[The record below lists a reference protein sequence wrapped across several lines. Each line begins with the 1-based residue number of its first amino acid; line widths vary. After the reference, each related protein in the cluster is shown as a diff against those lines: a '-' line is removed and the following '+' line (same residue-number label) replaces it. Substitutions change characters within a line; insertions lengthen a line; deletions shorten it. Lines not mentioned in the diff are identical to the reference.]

1 MIRKIDRLSHLTRF
15 LGVAFTVVFAL
26 SGVRDLAAQTV
37 EYRRGTR
44 GEPRADARLREVLS
58 RGSYRVLTRDTV
70 LAADAVIGSDVIVI
84 RATLRLEGLIEGD
97 VVGVQSDIF
106 ARPGG
111 RISGTVT
118 VLGGGFY
125 GSSLAE
131 LGSPPIDASRYRY
144 SVEEIEGGTYVVRA
158 PGGGASLRLP
168 GLYGFLLPEYDRVNA
183 LTVSWGADLERG
195 PQAWMPD
202 VRGRIRYRSVRERF
216 DGELELYWPFGRQ
229 AFVVRGGRTVRSNDE
244 WINGRVENSLYAVI
258 GGVDTRNYYDARF
271 VEGDVRLSFGSRVVW
286 TSDLVVSWE
295 RARSLENRDPFSIF
309 EVRDGFGPNLPVR
322 DADAASVKLVSVAE
336 LSDGRL
342 APLEV
347 ELSIEHADADLAGDL
362 SFTVF
367 GGAVLTEL
375 PTWRRG
381 SLVLEGRGQVPTS
394 SGAPEQRWRG
404 LGGWG
409 TLPTLRPGERQG
421 DRMWWTAATLRAPLG
436 RRVGIRW
443 ELVPWL
449 QYAVG
454 NAWVEGAAR
463 PSTVHNLGVGISMG
477 PLAAALYTAPND
489 DFRTALAIGFDRLP

>member
-1 MIRKIDRLSHLTRF
+1 MIRKLDRPAYLTRF
-15 LGVAFTVVFAL
+15 LGVVFAVAL
-26 SGVRDLAAQTV
+26 GLGGVRDVAAQTV

-44 GEPRADARLREVLS
+44 GEPRADARLREVLA

-70 LAADAVIGSDVIVI
+70 LAADEVIGSDVIVI

-111 RISGTVT
+111 RISGAVV

-131 LGSPPIDASRYRY
+131 LGSPPIDASRYLY
-144 SVEEIEGGTYVVRA
+144 GVEEIEGGRYVVTA
-158 PGGGASLRLP
+158 PGGGASFRLP

-183 LTVSWGADLERG
+183 LTVRWGADLERG
-195 PQAWMPD
+195 PEPWMPD
-202 VRGRIRYRSVRERF
+202 ARGRMRYRSVREQF
-216 DGELELYWPFGRQ
+216 DGDLELSWPFGRQ
-229 AFVVRGGRTVRSNDE
+229 AFVLRGGRTVRSNDE

-271 VEGDVRLSFGSRVVW
+271 VEGDLRLIVGSRVVW
-286 TSDLVVSWE
+286 TNDVVVGWE

-322 DADAASVKLVSVAE
+322 ERDAALVKLVSVAQVM
-336 LSDGRL
+336 DGRIS
-342 APLEV
+342 PLEV
-347 ELSIEHADADLAGDL
+347 ELRIEHADADVAGDL

-367 GGAVLTEL
+367 GAAVLAEL

-381 SLVLEGRGQVPTS
+381 SLVLEGRGQLPTS
-394 SGAPEQRWRG
+394 SGAPEQRWRA

-409 TLPTLRPGERQG
+409 TLPTLRTGERQG

-463 PSTVHNLGVGISMG
+463 PSTVHNLGVGLSVG
-477 PLAAALYTAPND
+477 PLCAALYTAPRD
-489 DFRTALAIGFDRLP
+489 DFKTALAIGFDRLP

>member
-1 MIRKIDRLSHLTRF
+1 LF
-15 LGVAFTVVFAL
+15 LGIAHEL
-26 SGVRDLAAQTV
+26 SNPFYDDL
-37 EYRRGTR
+37 
-44 GEPRADARLREVLS
+44 
-58 RGSYRVLTRDTV
+58 
-70 LAADAVIGSDVIVI
+70 
-84 RATLRLEGLIEGD
+84 
-97 VVGVQSDIF
+97 
-106 ARPGG
+106 
-111 RISGTVT
+111 
-118 VLGGGFY
+118 
-125 GSSLAE
+125 
-131 LGSPPIDASRYRY
+131 
-144 SVEEIEGGTYVVRA
+144 
-158 PGGGASLRLP
+158 
-168 GLYGFLLPEYDRVNA
+168 
-183 LTVSWGADLERG
+183 
-195 PQAWMPD
+195 
-202 VRGRIRYRSVRERF
+202 
-216 DGELELYWPFGRQ
+216 
-229 AFVVRGGRTVRSNDE
+229 
-244 WINGRVENSLYAVI
+244 AVI

-309 EVRDGFGPNLPVR
+309 EERDGFGPNLPVR